1 MATDFVDQ
9 AIEGLR
15 KTPAKPLVNWAEE
28 HPRLAAWVVLSIGMI
43 TLLVIEAW
51 NVGLQPTQWLAVIIA
66 TILVAGACIW
76 IVSWEDFEAEEA
88 ARQPEAPVKVTAAA
102 SKGSSEAKAAPAKGS
117 PRKSSAGKS
126 KTATKPGGRAKK
138 K

>member
-1 MATDFVDQ
+1 MATDFIDQ

-28 HPRLAAWVVLSIGMI
+28 HPRLAAWVVLSAGII

-51 NVGLQPTQWLAVIIA
+51 DVGLQPTQWLAIIIA

-88 ARQPEAPVKVTAAA
+88 ARQNEVPIKAAA
-102 SKGSSEAKAAPAKGS
+102 MASASSKTGEKSADSAAKKPT
-117 PRKSSAGKS
+117 AGKS
-126 KTATKPGGRAKK
+126 KSSAKSGSRGKTK
-138 K
+138 

>member
-9 AIEGLR
+9 AVEGLR

-28 HPRLAAWVVLSIGMI
+28 HPRLAAWAVLSVGII

-51 NVGLQPTQWLAVIIA
+51 NVGLQPTQWLAIIIA

-88 ARQPEAPVKVTAAA
+88 ARQNETPVRAAA
-102 SKGSSEAKAAPAKGS
+102 SATSKAGAKSDGSATKKPA
-117 PRKSSAGKS
+117 AGKS
-126 KTATKPGGRAKK
+126 KSSAQSGSRRKK